1 MTIGIG
7 ADVGLASLLLDMSGC
22 LELAVDNPSSSQ
34 RCAMTLPICW

>member
-7 ADVGLASLLLDMSGC
+7 ADVGLASLLLSGC
-22 LELAVDNPSSSQ
+22 LELAVDDPSSSQ